1 MSGKNVN
8 FVKNDINENKI
19 CNSDNVMYKYTQT
32 TQKIRNSKKAYYLNL
47 FR

>member
-32 TQKIRNSKKAYYLNL
+32 T
-47 FR
+47 